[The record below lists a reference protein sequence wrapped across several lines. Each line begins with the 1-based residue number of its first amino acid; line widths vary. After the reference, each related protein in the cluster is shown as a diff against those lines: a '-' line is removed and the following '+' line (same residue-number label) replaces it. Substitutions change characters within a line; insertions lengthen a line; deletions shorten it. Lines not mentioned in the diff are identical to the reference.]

1 VIASVRR
8 HLVETP
14 GDEALGEKLALKA
27 GSSIAILGFIAAKT
41 DGSDR
46 LADREGRWDHAVG
59 RPRSHHRQSMVTAYR
74 WVIVMKG
81 VEVALG
87 FWPALR
93 ALYVALALNQCLP
106 SYVGGDAYR
115 IYWVY
120 RQGHRFA
127 RVLHGVL
134 IDRVGAMLALMVML
148 ASSIPVFMRRFH
160 DPTIERVLLLVLG
173 AGVLGILVF
182 CTADLLPTRWRHAPV
197 VRETAALSQSARRIL
212 LTSSTAWAV
221 GPLAVVV
228 HCLTAFVLFIVAV
241 DLDLPVSLI
250 DCLLLVPPIT
260 LLSALPISVGGW
272 GVREGVMVGALS
284 LIGVGAEQALAV
296 SVLLGF
302 VLLANGMLGLLPL
315 AFGRERMIVSR
326 ARREG
331 PTAAEEDVAKA

>member
-1 VIASVRR
+1 MKRW
-8 HLVETP
+8 
-14 GDEALGEKLALKA
+14 GEFALKA
-27 GSSIAILGFIAAKT
+27 GSSLAILAFIAAKT
-41 DGSDR
+41 D
-46 LADREGRWDHAVG
+46 LARIASLMARADGITLAVALG
-59 RPRSHHRQSMVTAYR
+59 LIVFQSMVTAFR

-120 RQGHRFA
+120 REGHRFA
-127 RVLHGVL
+127 RAFQGVV
-134 IDRVGAMLALMVML
+134 IDRIGAVLALMVML
-148 ASSIPVFMRRFH
+148 AVGIPFLFRRFH
-160 DPTIERVLLLVLG
+160 DPTVERVLLLLLG
-173 AGVLGILVF
+173 AGGLAILGF
-182 CTADLLPTRWRHAPV
+182 CTADLFPTRWRDLRL
-197 VRETAALSQSARRIL
+197 VRETADLSASARRIL
-212 LTSSTAWAV
+212 LTSSTAWIV
-221 GPLAVVV
+221 GPLAVLV
-228 HCLTAFVLFIVAV
+228 HGLTGLALFTFAV
-241 DLDLPVSLI
+241 GLELPIGLG

-302 VLLANGMLGLLPL
+302 VLLANGMLGLVPL
-315 AFGRERMIVSR
+315 AFGRERMIVSQV
-326 ARREG
+326 RREG
-331 PTAAEEDVAKA
+331 PTAAKEDAAQA